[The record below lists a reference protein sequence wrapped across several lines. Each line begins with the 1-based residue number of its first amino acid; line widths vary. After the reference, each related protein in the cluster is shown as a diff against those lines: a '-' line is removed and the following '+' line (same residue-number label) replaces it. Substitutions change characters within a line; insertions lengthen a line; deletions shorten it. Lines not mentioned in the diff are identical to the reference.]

1 MIGIAER
8 TIDIYTAAVLAEQ
21 FLIHVDPLPKWRQQ
35 MQRLGELS
43 CISYQDLI
51 QQKRFIKYFRQATPE
66 LELGSLN
73 IGSRYVCVYVYFIY
87 FYKLVISVCLCIFIC
102 MQVCSN

>member
-1 MIGIAER
+1 MTGIAER

-35 MQRLGELS
+35 MQRLGEVS
-43 CISYQDLI
+43 CASYQDLI

-73 IGSRYVCVYVYFIY
+73 IGSRYVCVYYMH
-87 FYKLVISVCLCIFIC
+87 L
-102 MQVCSN
+102 